1 MENLVFTLAFVNG
14 IVLTIS
20 CYFTYMAV
28 VVRGQ
33 YEEML
38 GQQANL
44 QNQQTVE
51 NASLREKIE
60 DLERA
65 IFDVEKSMEEDKYKD
80 VSEQARKVA
89 ALEKVVENHAKQFAL
104 NEGTKKETFEAMGRL
119 AQQIKKFGD
128 DPSLVRGY

>member
-1 MENLVFTLAFVNG
+1 MDVFVFVLAFVNG
-14 IVLTIS
+14 IILTAS
-20 CYFTYMAV
+20 CYFTYQAV
-28 VVRGQ
+28 LVRGQ
-33 YEEML
+33 YEDML
-38 GQQANL
+38 GMQAQL
-44 QNQQTVE
+44 QNQQSLE

-80 VSEQARKVA
+80 VSEQARKVM
-89 ALEKVVENHAKQFAL
+89 ALETVVENHAKQLEINKGNRKEILEAL
-104 NEGTKKETFEAMGRL
+104 SRM